1 MALTDQSGNVTARFS
16 YSPYGEVTRLT
27 PANLGS
33 PTAGLPTTP
42 FLFNGQFGVMT
53 EPNGLYCMQAR
64 FYSPIFRRFL
74 NEDPAGFSGGINL
87 YAYTGGDPVNLMDPF
102 GLGPQL
108 TGMQQGL
115 VNALN
120 FVSGLLSPFRMLMSN
135 PADAH
140 SDGNGLRNIANI
152 STSTFNPAR
161 QVVNDDLSINYRG
174 LGSTVSGLALGAFM
188 ENPGLLSSGRNL
200 LTVDDFM
207 VQAQTRLNAV
217 KVEFGNIE
225 AFNIVTPQPVSLS
238 RLNAPLTRL
247 FADPGKLA
255 RHGEFDWNKYTPIL
269 VEERNGILTIQD
281 GMTRFENARQ
291 AGITEL
297 PAYVFPSR

>member
-1 MALTDQSGNVTARFS
+1 MH
-16 YSPYGEVTRLT
+16 
-27 PANLGS
+27 PAAKKIILV
-33 PTAGLPTTP
+33 LW
-42 FLFNGQFGVMT
+42 LVLFGVAT
-53 EPNGLYCMQAR
+53 ASASIPRTSENRVWENFSPAQNLHQAE
-64 FYSPIFRRFL
+64 SLQIVESHPDEIPL
-74 NEDPAGFSGGINL
+74 WWDLASNQ
-87 YAYTGGDPVNLMDPF
+87 TVPVNLMDPF